1 MPDYYQIFELDPN
14 ATPEQI
20 KEQYRFL
27 VQIWHPD
34 KIQTPAGK
42 AKAEEKLK
50 QIIEAYNIL
59 GDPAKRTQYDLA
71 RMGTHPK
78 YYGNPTPTDNARHWS
93 QSQTRTETT
102 AAHDY
107 QEQSNPVGKQKT
119 KNSPDWAAASEFVQ
133 KNALSKKIG
142 LTILGL
148 VLVFLGIKAILSITP
163 GLSSNSN
170 QSASGSRLQT
180 PAPVTAMQV
189 PTATVTSIP
198 LPSKTPLPKN
208 TADPKTSL
216 MRARDGMQ
224 MVFVPAGSFVMGSD
238 SKIPGHQNENPAHA
252 VNLEAFWIDQTE
264 VTNAMYA
271 QCVQAN
277 ACQPPSS
284 NLSLAGNKYYG
295 VPEFKNFPVTSVSR
309 ALASSYCTW
318 VEARLPGEAEWEKAA
333 RGTDARTYPWGEGI
347 DPEHANYNRN
357 IGDTTRVGSYAI
369 GSSPY
374 GAADMAGNVM
384 EWVADYVSY
393 TDSSASKAKL
403 SESIGMMR
411 GGYWGDDGDF
421 VRSSRRYLS
430 DPAKDYAYT
439 GFRCAR

>member
-1 MPDYYQIFELDPN
+1 MPDYYQIFELNPN
-14 ATPEQI
+14 ATPAQI

-42 AKAEEKLK
+42 VKAEEKLK
-50 QIIEAYNIL
+50 QIIEAYSIL
-59 GDPAKRTQYDLA
+59 GDPVKRTQYDLA
-71 RMGTHPK
+71 RAGTPPK
-78 YYGNPTPTDNARHWS
+78 YSGNSTPTDSARHWS
-93 QSQTRTETT
+93 EPQAWAEPARSAPEYQKK
-102 AAHDY
+102 AA
-107 QEQSNPVGKQKT
+107 QAGNPKT
-119 KNSPDWAAASEFVQ
+119 KNPPAWDFVLQ
-133 KNALSKKIG
+133 NATIKKIG
-142 LTILGL
+142 LVILITAIALLGFKTILA
-148 VLVFLGIKAILSITP
+148 VLPGQSSTP
-163 GLSSNSN
+163 A
-170 QSASGSRLQT
+170 QTTSGSTQPE
-180 PAPVTAMQV
+180 PAPGNV
-189 PTATVTSIP
+189 PQLPRATVTLIP

-208 TADPKTSL
+208 TADPATSSI
-216 MRARDGMQ
+216 RARDGMQ

-252 VNLEAFWIDQTE
+252 VNLDAFWIDQTE

-284 NLSLAGNKYYG
+284 SKSLAGNEYYG
-295 VPEFKNFPVTSVSR
+295 VPKFSDFPVTNVSR
-309 ALASSYCTW
+309 ALANTYCAW
-318 VEARLPGEAEWEKAA
+318 VDGRLPGEAEWEKAA
-333 RGTDARTYPWGEGI
+333 RGPDGRTYPWGEGI
-347 DPEHANYNRN
+347 DPEHANYDRN
-357 IGDTTRVGSYAI
+357 IGDTTRVGSYPI

-374 GAADMAGNVM
+374 GAEDMAGNVM

-393 TDSSASKAKL
+393 TGSNQSNAKL
-403 SESIGMMR
+403 TETLGIMR